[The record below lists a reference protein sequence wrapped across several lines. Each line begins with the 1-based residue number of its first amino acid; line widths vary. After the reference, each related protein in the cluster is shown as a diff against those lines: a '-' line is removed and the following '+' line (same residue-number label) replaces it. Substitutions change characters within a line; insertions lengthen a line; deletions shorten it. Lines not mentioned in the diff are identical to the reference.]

1 MDVHIAIVIEA
12 DSQAGDLTDLEVPDL
27 VAKAVTAKLAG
38 EIDLASTKVKV
49 AGVYG
54 VYENW
59 PPKA

>member
-12 DSQAGDLTDLEVPDL
+12 DGQADDLTDLDVPDL
-27 VAKAVTAKLAG
+27 VAKAVKAKLAG

-54 VYENW
+54 IYEDW

>member
-1 MDVHIAIVIEA
+1 
-12 DSQAGDLTDLEVPDL
+12 LEVPDL